1 MPNGKLKPLS
11 IGHAARSQLDDASIR
26 SEIHIDAA
34 GKYVR
39 YGERALVEKIK
50 SSAALLF
57 EPSPKLWLAEPSLLG
72 LPAVS
77 GLTLTRENLL
87 TGLLANALAA
97 CIKANDVSP
106 ATLRQLDVRVAHPVW
121 PANVEHP
128 ANAAMSR
135 ILGKALRMAFEAD
148 WATVTVAKLVT
159 HTQAAAVSIRSKV
172 DVVEPVAA
180 AVELLPSTENARRVC
195 AVVDIGAGT
204 TDIGIFQAVAPDSAS
219 TVRGRLI
226 RMGEPISVFKA
237 GNLIDNIVMDVLR
250 TKARHPDKLAV
261 EDVRARIR
269 QVKETLFKDGVVQ
282 ALGVD
287 VHLDDIESHP
297 EARSMARD
305 IRSEFEAAVYRNS
318 SPIVGLMD
326 ARTHYVRRL
335 ELVMAGG
342 GASMAFIR
350 NALERPFVLDGKHLA
365 VDVVE
370 AAVEVGLELFGADR
384 SRMAVALGGA
394 REEYDEL
401 IHCSVVPNSIRLGPL

>member
-1 MPNGKLKPLS
+1 MG
-11 IGHAARSQLDDASIR
+11 
-26 SEIHIDAA
+26 
-34 GKYVR
+34 
-39 YGERALVEKIK
+39 
-50 SSAALLF
+50 
-57 EPSPKLWLAEPSLLG
+57 
-72 LPAVS
+72 
-77 GLTLTRENLL
+77 
-87 TGLLANALAA
+87 
-97 CIKANDVSP
+97 
-106 ATLRQLDVRVAHPVW
+106 
-121 PANVEHP
+121 
-128 ANAAMSR
+128 
-135 ILGKALRMAFEAD
+135 
-148 WATVTVAKLVT
+148 
-159 HTQAAAVSIRSKV
+159 
-172 DVVEPVAA
+172 
-180 AVELLPSTENARRVC
+180 
-195 AVVDIGAGT
+195 
-204 TDIGIFQAVAPDSAS
+204 DS
-219 TVRGRLI
+219 
-226 RMGEPISVFKA
+226 ISVFKA
-237 GNLIDNIVMDVLR
+237 GNLIDTIVMDVLR

-350 NALERPFVLDGKHLA
+350 NALELPFVLDGKHLA